1 MKILLLG
8 GNGELGPH
16 VVKTLEK
23 MHTLRITD
31 INNLETDHEYIKVDS
46 SDLDQVVRALKTWMR
61 LLIFR
66 SFVLIES

>member
-16 VVKTLEK
+16 VVKALEK

-46 SDLDQVVRALKTWMR
+46 SDLDQVVRAAENVMR
-61 LLIFR
+61 LLTFR

>member
-16 VVKTLEK
+16 VVKALEK
-23 MHTLRITD
+23 RHTLRITD

-46 SDLDQVVRALKTWMR
+46 SDIDQVVAAAENIDAIINL
-61 LLIFR
+61 
-66 SFVLIES
+66 

>member
-16 VVKTLEK
+16 VVKALEK

-46 SDLDQVVRALKTWMR
+46 SDTVSYTHLTLPTI
-61 LLIFR
+61 LL
-66 SFVLIES
+66 V